1 MRVKQVK
8 GREMTAGLTM
18 AAALLTG
25 LITVPSLLFQAGM
38 DFTAAFMSMG
48 AVSILASAWLAY
60 RGLPLLALPSVP
72 LAAWLAY
79 VVIISKGGSWRIEAK
94 LLKTGAADVLVKY
107 YDSEDREDTQTEKY
121 RIVAFKYENP
131 FKSLKI
137 GKKNFASKFKKGFV
151 YDKVKAKTKG
161 KLSFSLKKNW
171 KAEIISTYNNTK
183 EESWRQL
190 KKGSKLN
197 IAKRD
202 EIAFNLVNK
211 KTGARVLFILGCKS
225 GEKPLYKF
233 TWGSN

>member
-1 MRVKQVK
+1 MKRRHLLYVL
-8 GREMTAGLTM
+8 MLTVFLGIVMGM
-18 AAALLTG
+18 AVAAEDASEYSEQYYFAYNLMGKDKNKPFT
-25 LITVPSLLFQAGM
+25 LFQEEEESSP
-38 DFTAAFMSMG
+38 FISVTSSNKKV
-48 AVSILASAWLAY
+48 VS
-60 RGLPLLALPSVP
+60 VKK
-72 LAAWLAY
+72 
-79 VVIISKGGSWRIEAK
+79 ISKGGSWRIEAK

-161 KLSFSLKKNW
+161 KLTFSLKKNW

-225 GEKPLYKF
+225 GEKPQYKF